1 MMLRRS
7 LDIFSK
13 VDEVG
18 VGLTVKIEVS
28 AYQEF
33 QRQTESAFKEILPK
47 LNQGIVNFLFKI
59 HKKVNIFS
67 P

>member
-47 LNQGIVNFLFKI
+47 LK
-59 HKKVNIFS
+59 
-67 P
+67 

>member
-1 MMLRRS
+1 MCFSYMVLNIIKCSGLKVLGSKPKSKSFYFPLMVVRRS

-33 QRQTESAFKEILPK
+33 QC
-47 LNQGIVNFLFKI
+47 
-59 HKKVNIFS
+59 
-67 P
+67 

>member
-1 MMLRRS
+1 MDSKFEDVNLKENPSIFPLMMLRRS

-18 VGLTVKIEVS
+18 VGLTVKTEVS

-33 QRQTESAFKEILPK
+33 QCQTESAFKEILPK
-47 LNQGIVNFLFKI
+47 LK
-59 HKKVNIFS
+59 
-67 P
+67 

>member
-1 MMLRRS
+1 MIIKSRS

-18 VGLTVKIEVS
+18 VWMTEKLEVS

-33 QRQTESAFKEILPK
+33 QYQTESGFKEILPK
-47 LNQGIVNFLFKI
+47 LN
-59 HKKVNIFS
+59 
-67 P
+67 

>member
-18 VGLTVKIEVS
+18 VGLTVKTEVS

-33 QRQTESAFKEILPK
+33 QCQTESAFKEILPK
-47 LNQGIVNFLFKI
+47 LK
-59 HKKVNIFS
+59 
-67 P
+67 